1 MATAVVTG
9 TSSGIGRAIAERLL
23 EKMDY
28 KVIGLS
34 RRCTIEHKNYKHI
47 SIDLRDT
54 KAIEGIVNQLEE
66 VSLLVNAAGFG
77 RFEPHEELST
87 KSIEDMLTL
96 NLHAPILLTNL
107 LLRKVKKSEGSIIFI
122 TSIEAVRS
130 SKFAALYSATK
141 AGLRAFSL
149 SLFEEVRKSKVN
161 TLVINPDM
169 THTEFFD
176 ALRFEPQKA
185 LLASDIADV
194 VENALAMRKGAT
206 INEVTIRAQE
216 FGIKKKIY
224 QKDDKIK

>member
-9 TSSGIGRAIAERLL
+9 ASSGIGRVIAIRLL
-23 EKMDY
+23 EMGY

-34 RRCTIEHKNYKHI
+34 RRCNIDDENYKHI
-47 SIDLRDT
+47 TIDLTDT
-54 KAIEGIVNQLEE
+54 QAIEDAVAQLEE
-66 VSLLVNAAGFG
+66 VSLLINSAGFG
-77 RFEPHEELST
+77 VFEPHEEISAKT
-87 KSIEDMLTL
+87 IEQMITL

-107 LLRKVKKSEGSIIFI
+107 LLRKIKKSEGSIIFI
-122 TSIEAVRS
+122 TSIEAIRS

-149 SLFEEVRKSKVN
+149 SLFEELRKSKVN

-176 ALRFEPQKA
+176 SLRFEPQKA

-216 FGIKKKIY
+216 FGIKKKS
-224 QKDDKIK
+224 

>member
-9 TSSGIGRAIAERLL
+9 ASSGIGRVIAIRLL
-23 EKMDY
+23 EMGY

-34 RRCTIEHKNYKHI
+34 RRCNIDDENYKHI
-47 SIDLRDT
+47 TIDLTDT
-54 KAIEGIVNQLEE
+54 QAIEDAVAQLEE
-66 VSLLVNAAGFG
+66 VSLLINSAGFG
-77 RFEPHEELST
+77 VFEPHEEISAKT
-87 KSIEDMLTL
+87 IEQMITL

-107 LLRKVKKSEGSIIFI
+107 LLRKIKKSEGSIIFI
-122 TSIEAVRS
+122 TSIEAIRS

-149 SLFEEVRKSKVN
+149 SLFEELRKSKVN

-176 ALRFEPQKA
+176 SLRFEPQKA

-194 VENALAMRKGAT
+194 VENTLNMRKGAS
-206 INEVTIRAQE
+206 INEVTVRAQE